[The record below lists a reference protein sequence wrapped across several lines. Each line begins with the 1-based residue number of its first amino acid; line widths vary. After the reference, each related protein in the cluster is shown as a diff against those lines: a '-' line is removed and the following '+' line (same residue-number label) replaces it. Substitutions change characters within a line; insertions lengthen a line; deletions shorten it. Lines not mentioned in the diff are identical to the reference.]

1 MLKKS
6 IPMDGARRVLFNTL
20 LSRQALELLAEDGKP
35 GRERLLALHHDLE
48 LPVRKA
54 RYPARMLGRERDR
67 HMLAGDLQ
75 PVQYFKDRPDF
86 FHRYDVVHGLCPLP
100 VRRPAPMPSRLADG
114 PAVC

>member
-1 MLKKS
+1 
-6 IPMDGARRVLFNTL
+6 MDGARRVLFNPL

-48 LPVRKA
+48 LTAWKPSD
-54 RYPARMLGRERDR
+54 PARMLGRERDR

-75 PVQYFKDRPDF
+75 PVQYFKNRPDF
-86 FHRYDVVHGLCPLP
+86 FHRYNVNHGFCPLP
-100 VRRPAPMPSRLADG
+100 VRRPAPIPSRLADG